1 MMSFRNKSKWVIGL
15 TGSMLSGKSIAL
27 SYFACCGAYTLS
39 CDELARELRNRPTVQ
54 RKIQAALGTTD
65 KAQLAKLVFKSATK
79 RQMLENI
86 LHPLL
91 LKEVRA
97 QVKKTDRP
105 YVVVEAPL
113 LFEAGWDKL
122 TDLNIVV
129 LADPRTLPARLKER
143 HLTRAEFNRRTK
155 HQWPDEKKAQHADVV
170 FFHATK
176 AQLKKSVERFCNVLE
191 VLPHQ

>member
-1 MMSFRNKSKWVIGL
+1 MKNSRVKSKWIIGL
-15 TGSMLSGKSIAL
+15 SGSMLSGKSTAL
-27 SYFACCGAYTLS
+27 KYFAACGADTIS
-39 CDELARELRNRPTVQ
+39 CDEIAQKLRTCPAVRKKIYAAVGTAQTYQLAALVFNNRPKHK
-54 RKIQAALGTTD
+54 KIEQ
-65 KAQLAKLVFKSATK
+65 
-79 RQMLENI
+79 I
-86 LHPLL
+86 LHPLI

-97 QVKKTDRP
+97 QIKKSKARL
-105 YVVVEAPL
+105 VVVEAPL

-143 HLTRAEFNRRTK
+143 NLTRAEFNRRTQ